1 MGSSAS
7 PGQRLWSVFLHPDSV
22 GGDRNRRAFLALGV
36 LVFAPVLLLFGIE
49 DLMAGRRLEAAGTFE
64 KEAFG

>member
-1 MGSSAS
+1 
-7 PGQRLWSVFLHPDSV
+7 VFLHPDSV